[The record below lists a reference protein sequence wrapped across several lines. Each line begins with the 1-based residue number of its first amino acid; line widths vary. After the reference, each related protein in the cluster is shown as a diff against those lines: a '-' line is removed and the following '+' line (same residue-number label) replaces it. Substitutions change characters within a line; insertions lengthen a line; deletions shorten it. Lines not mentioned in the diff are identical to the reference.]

1 MEDMYKQ
8 LDGILSTVIE
18 SKNLRVMGD
27 WNAVYGDAEYGYTFA
42 EFGLGNWNE
51 KGERQGEF

>member
-1 MEDMYKQ
+1 
-8 LDGILSTVIE
+8 
-18 SKNLRVMGD
+18 MGD